1 MGTIIETELKDVL
14 SKLDQRLDRIEADL
28 TILKLGQVE
37 LKGDIKTLDEKV
49 SGDIKTLDEK
59 VSGDIKTLDEKISG
73 DIKTLN
79 EKVSGVSKRLENLE
93 FIIRSVIGGVVV
105 AAVVGFAK
113 YLGLFPEL
121 K

>member
-14 SKLDQRLDRIEADL
+14 SRLDQRLDRIEADL
-28 TILKLGQVE
+28 TTLKLGQVE
-37 LKGDIKTLDEKV
+37 LKGDIKALDEKVSGDIKALDEKV
-49 SGDIKTLDEK
+49 SGDIKTLD
-59 VSGDIKTLDEKISG
+59 
-73 DIKTLN
+73 

>member
-14 SKLDQRLDRIEADL
+14 SKLDQRLDRIEVDL
-28 TILKLGQVE
+28 TTLKLGQVE
-37 LKGDIKTLDEKV
+37 LKGDIKALNEKVSGDIKALDEKV
-49 SGDIKTLDEK
+49 SGDIKALD
-59 VSGDIKTLDEKISG
+59 
-73 DIKTLN
+73 